1 VVLPREDVQRVT
13 DLVKRKY
20 RIGWALLGAMDL
32 WKRVTGKSDE
42 DTDAAIKVTL
52 NAD

>member
-1 VVLPREDVQRVT
+1 
-13 DLVKRKY
+13 
-20 RIGWALLGAMDL
+20 LLGAMDL